1 MTKETLTKLIATIGP
16 ASSDLEIMR
25 QIFLEGLDVC
35 RINCS
40 HGNHETLGKIV
51 DNVRQL
57 NQELGT
63 EVPVIADLQG
73 PKIRIGEL
81 EQSSI
86 HLVENSEVV
95 MTTRPVEGNASLL
108 SINYKGFPTDV
119 KPSQRVLLD
128 DGKMELEV
136 LATDGF
142 EEVRLRVKSGG
153 TLYPRKGVNLPD
165 TRVSIPSLT
174 EKDLLDLEF
183 VLSKNVEWIG
193 LSFVRSASDII
204 ELKHHILKY
213 QKNARVIAKIEKPE
227 ALYELDE
234 IIAEADAIM
243 VARGDLGV
251 ELPME
256 QVPLLQKNIVRKCLQ
271 AARPVIIATQ
281 IMESMIQN
289 PAPTRA
295 EVNDAANSIMDGA
308 DAVMLSGETSTG
320 AHPIEVVRT
329 MKRIIRFV
337 ESQGYPQV
345 KSPRLSLDESVPAP
359 RRISE
364 YICRNA
370 CILANEAEAAA
381 IVAMTGSGYS
391 AIRISSFRPKAR
403 IFAFTSNRN
412 LIRTLNLV
420 WGIKPVFYEKFVS
433 TDHTIADIRHWL
445 RKNGYVHSGDLVVH
459 VASIPMEERGMS
471 NMIKMSYI

>member
-1 MTKETLTKLIATIGP
+1 
-16 ASSDLEIMR
+16 
-25 QIFLEGLDVC
+25 
-35 RINCS
+35 
-40 HGNHETLGKIV
+40 
-51 DNVRQL
+51 
-57 NQELGT
+57 
-63 EVPVIADLQG
+63 
-73 PKIRIGEL
+73 
-81 EQSSI
+81 
-86 HLVENSEVV
+86 
-95 MTTRPVEGNASLL
+95 
-108 SINYKGFPTDV
+108 
-119 KPSQRVLLD
+119 
-128 DGKMELEV
+128 
-136 LATDGF
+136 
-142 EEVRLRVKSGG
+142 
-153 TLYPRKGVNLPD
+153 
-165 TRVSIPSLT
+165 
-174 EKDLLDLEF
+174 
-183 VLSKNVEWIG
+183 
-193 LSFVRSASDII
+193 
-204 ELKHHILKY
+204 
-213 QKNARVIAKIEKPE
+213 
-227 ALYELDE
+227 
-234 IIAEADAIM
+234 
-243 VARGDLGV
+243 
-251 ELPME
+251 
-256 QVPLLQKNIVRKCLQ
+256 
-271 AARPVIIATQ
+271 
-281 IMESMIQN
+281 
-289 PAPTRA
+289 
-295 EVNDAANSIMDGA
+295 
-308 DAVMLSGETSTG
+308 
-320 AHPIEVVRT
+320 VRT